1 MMELQQNLLK
11 KESQTEFNI
20 QRGGREEFEEIDKLL
35 NQLKDE
41 PNGKYRNIH
50 KEISK
55 KMVEL
60 GYIKPDAKVKINK
73 NFDTRV
79 KKIMKDLY
87 MNRGRDPTKKQERTL
102 NYLIAQGNK
111 HYSENKPGIKVSD
124 IDMHFEKESQIK

>member
-1 MMELQQNLLK
+1 
-11 KESQTEFNI
+11 
-20 QRGGREEFEEIDKLL
+20 
-35 NQLKDE
+35 
-41 PNGKYRNIH
+41 
-50 KEISK
+50 
-55 KMVEL
+55 MVEL

-79 KKIMKDLY
+79 KKIMEDLY

-124 IDMHFEKESQIK
+124 IDMHFEKES